1 MFLVRL
7 FLIVFSLPAF
17 GSVPT
22 HRADWESLGTKKGV
36 ELYRRDSPGDVVELK
51 GVGTIEAPLWRVAAT
66 LLDTE
71 RAPEWVDSL
80 EQSSVVRRIDLN
92 TYVEYNR
99 IGTPFFLK
107 DRDFVSTVKIEVDP
121 HAKTFALRYES
132 ADESIG
138 GIGDKGHIRGEIKP
152 AVFKLTAV
160 DANRTQLSGE
170 IHCDPKGTIP
180 KWLVNFFQKD
190 WALVTVTALREQT
203 AKPEVRI
210 PAEFADVLR
219 PTLSF

>member
-7 FLIVFSLPAF
+7 VLMIAVSLPAF
-17 GSVPT
+17 ASIAP
-22 HRADWESLGTKKGV
+22 HSADWEPVGNKKGI

-51 GVGTIEAPLWRVAAT
+51 GVGVIDAPLWKVAAT

-80 EQSSVVRRIDLN
+80 ERSSVVRRIDLN
-92 TYVEYNR
+92 TYVEYNH

-107 DRDFVSTVKIEVDP
+107 DRDFVSMVKIEVDP
-121 HAKTFALRYES
+121 VAKSFALRYQPTEG
-132 ADESIG
+132 AV
-138 GIGDKGHIRGEIKP
+138 GDQGHIRGEIKP
-152 AVFKLTAV
+152 AVFRLTAL
-160 DANRTQLSGE
+160 DANHTQLSGE
-170 IHCDPKGTIP
+170 IHCDPKGSIP
-180 KWLVNFFQKD
+180 KWLVNFFQRD

-210 PAEFADVLR
+210 PSEFADVLA
-219 PTLSF
+219 PTLTF